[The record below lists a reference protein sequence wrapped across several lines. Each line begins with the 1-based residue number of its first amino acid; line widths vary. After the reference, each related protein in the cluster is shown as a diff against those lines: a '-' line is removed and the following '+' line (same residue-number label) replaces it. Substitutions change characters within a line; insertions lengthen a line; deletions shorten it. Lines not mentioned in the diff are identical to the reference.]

1 MIETLYGTIFELD
14 PVSGIVIIECAGVGY
29 RVSVTANTVSKLPSP
44 KFSASG
50 KPVEFPLVRIYT
62 HMSIRE
68 DGVDLYGFYDRDE
81 LSMFKLLIGV
91 SGIGPKAGLSIL
103 SLLTPKKLIAAIA
116 AGDSKAIS
124 KAPGVGP
131 KTAARVILELKDKV
145 SKMPQYSE
153 NISDDVQTAP
163 IISSSSKLSD
173 AADALSV
180 LGYSRSEIASAMKN
194 VDAEKTLEE
203 IIKSALAA
211 LMK

>member
-1 MIETLYGTIFELD
+1 
-14 PVSGIVIIECAGVGY
+14 
-29 RVSVTANTVSKLPSP
+29 
-44 KFSASG
+44 
-50 KPVEFPLVRIYT
+50 
-62 HMSIRE
+62 MSIRE

-103 SLLTPKKLIAAIA
+103 SLLAPKKLISAIA

-194 VDAEKTLEE
+194 IDDEKSLEE